1 MLSSRYKLTPT
12 SSSPTPTPTHTA
24 TTPPDEAALPPPPSL
39 DTPANHQYPDPTLS
53 HTSSRTLAMRCLRE
67 TSSMTL
73 SATTIF
79 DMNNALDQALPD
91 TSTSSTTPLV
101 SQSLHDAAT
110 PRHPQ
115 HPTPV
120 IHQYL
125 PTNPYPLASPNLLRP
140 SMTVPLNLTPS
151 MLLQHPRLHPFPLAP
166 SPPLLRYRQ
175 SQILLKSTVR
185 EIGHP
190 TIHTLHTRNMM
201 NALGTHH

>member
-79 DMNNALDQALPD
+79 DMNNALDQALSNT
-91 TSTSSTTPLV
+91 TSELRAIKTTLPRVDQLLTNLQKYNTYLRSRQRDACNMPGRSSPISTQLGLSFLQFFPTHPPTTRRLTSPIPSTTWLPQDRSKLV
-101 SQSLHDAAT
+101 LHHY
-110 PRHPQ
+110 R
-115 HPTPV
+115 
-120 IHQYL
+120 L
-125 PTNPYPLASPNLLRP
+125 PNLYQA
-140 SMTVPLNLTPS
+140 T
-151 MLLQHPRLHPFPLAP
+151 
-166 SPPLLRYRQ
+166 
-175 SQILLKSTVR
+175 
-185 EIGHP
+185 
-190 TIHTLHTRNMM
+190 
-201 NALGTHH
+201 